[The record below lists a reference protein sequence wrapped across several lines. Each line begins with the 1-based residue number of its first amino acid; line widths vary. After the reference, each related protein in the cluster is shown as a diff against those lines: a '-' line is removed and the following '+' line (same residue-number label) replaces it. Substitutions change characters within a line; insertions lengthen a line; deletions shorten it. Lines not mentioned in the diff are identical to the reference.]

1 MNRAMSSG
9 ILDAADTIKVEHVL
23 TLKMDEKWEKPLKRF
38 VDGWLK
44 ISFHWM
50 ESFQIVA
57 YGISAYLVLVGLSK
71 LVESAN
77 HGKAGSKKSSKP
89 KDVGETNS
97 EKDDKAQL
105 SSSTSSKKDRSKSK
119 KKGKHDATVG
129 NEDSVTVTSADGDDD

>member
-9 ILDAADTIKVEHVL
+9 ILDAADTIKVEHVF
-23 TLKMDEKWEKPLKRF
+23 TLQMDEKWEKPLKRF

-57 YGISAYLVLVGLSK
+57 YGIAAYLVLVGVSK

-77 HGKAGSKKSSKP
+77 HGKAGSKKSKQ
-89 KDVGETNS
+89 KDVVETNS
-97 EKDDKAQL
+97 EKDDKTQL
-105 SSSTSSKKDRSKSK
+105 SSSLSKKDRGKSK
-119 KKGKHDATVG
+119 KKGKQDATAG